1 VESVDGSPRRFASR
15 DAGGTLVDDVATRL
29 MGMQLGFTRLAMAF
43 LFLGLLVAAC
53 AGRAL
58 SLTEYT
64 ERVQSMGYTML
75 AEFDELETQWASATT
90 VEDGQIVLNRAV
102 TIRTDLHNGLTDLN
116 PPEVFAEG
124 HADLVELLG
133 RVLAATQIWAASS
146 EMASSLDE
154 LQSSS
159 EALAYWELDAD
170 MVLLCTEFESKLDAM
185 AEREV
190 FADVPWIPGDMK
202 EVVKF
207 AGGCVMP

>member
-1 VESVDGSPRRFASR
+1 MHLRFA
-15 DAGGTLVDDVATRL
+15 
-29 MGMQLGFTRLAMAF
+29 RLAMVC
-43 LFLGLLVAAC
+43 LCLGLLVAAC
-53 AGRAL
+53 ADSAL

-75 AEFDELETQWASATT
+75 AEFDDLEAQWASATT
-90 VEDGQIVLNRAV
+90 VEEGQVVLNRAV
-102 TIRTDLHNGLTDLN
+102 AIRTDLQNGLTDLN
-116 PPEVFAEG
+116 PPEVFAELQA
-124 HADLVELLG
+124 HLVELLG
-133 RVLAATQIWAASS
+133 RVLDATETWADSS

-159 EALAYWELDAD
+159 EALVYWDLDAE
-170 MVLLCTEFESKLDAM
+170 MVLLCTEFESKLDAI

-202 EVVKF
+202 EVVKL

>member
-1 VESVDGSPRRFASR
+1 M
-15 DAGGTLVDDVATRL
+15 LVDNVATRL
-29 MGMQLGFTRLAMAF
+29 MGMKLGFARLAMAC

-53 AGRAL
+53 GDRPL

-64 ERVQSMGYTML
+64 ERVQSLGYTML
-75 AEFDELETQWASATT
+75 AEFDELEAQWASATT
-90 VEDGQIVLNRAV
+90 VEEGQTVLNRAV
-102 TIRTDLHNGLTDLN
+102 TIRTDLQNGLTDLN
-116 PPEVFAEG
+116 PPEEFADG

-133 RVLAATQIWAASS
+133 RVLAATQTWAASS

-159 EALAYWELDAD
+159 EALAYWDLDAD
-170 MVLLCTEFESKLDAM
+170 VVALCTEFEAKLDAI
-185 AEREV
+185 AERGI

-202 EVVKF
+202 EVVKL

>member
-1 VESVDGSPRRFASR
+1 VGVPVPLDCPFRWW
-15 DAGGTLVDDVATRL
+15 ATAAFRL
-29 MGMQLGFTRLAMAF
+29 RVLMQLRFMRRALAS
-43 LFLGLLVAAC
+43 AC
-53 AGRAL
+53 IIFVSTACGGGAL

-64 ERVQSMGYTML
+64 ERVQSLGYTML
-75 AEFDELETQWASATT
+75 ADFDELETQWASATT
-90 VEDGQIVLNRAV
+90 VEEGQIVLNRAV
-102 TIRTDLHNGLTDLN
+102 TIRTDLQNGLTDLN